1 MYAYTLHACPQGK
14 RETCSLIHTSCI
26 PVGLECVKSQQ
37 SRKPFQLT
45 FLPRPPFPIVYNHT
59 YTQIHVCIYTEH
71 THLPSARVNTF
82 PHTYIHSHIHT
93 HTHISAYHHTRHSSR
108 KSKVGTHVEST
119 TLQRHARREHHT
131 WHSSR
136 VSTLTHTY
144 TYTYFHIT
152 PHSTLK
158 SRVESTFVVQCSRWG
173 FATQQRQEESEQ
185 TDEERS
191 RESSHTH
198 ISPRC
203 WVVLQRRTLRA
214 REAIFLSC
222 LRE

>member
-108 KSKVGTHVEST
+108 ESKVGTHVEST

-131 WHSSR
+131 PTARTSRAPHLTLESS
-136 VSTLTHTY
+136 VDTHTY
-144 TYTYFHIT
+144 IHIHIFPYNT
-152 PHSTLK
+152 TLDTQIQSRKHLRSPVLKVGFRHPTKTGRKRTNRRRAKQGVKSHSYLT
-158 SRVESTFVVQCSRWG
+158 
-173 FATQQRQEESEQ
+173 
-185 TDEERS
+185 
-191 RESSHTH
+191 
-198 ISPRC
+198 
-203 WVVLQRRTLRA
+203 
-214 REAIFLSC
+214 
-222 LRE
+222 